1 MFCKVYSAVVRGIAA
16 ELIEVEVDIKNGL
29 PSFSLVGASA
39 SETRE
44 AKERVRVALENT
56 GYVLPAKRITVNLS
70 PADIKKEGTAFDL
83 PVAIAVLTAF
93 GHIPKENVKPYMMI
107 GELCLDGQIKS
118 VNGVLPMAIAAKES
132 GLTGIVVPRQNQ
144 NEAQL
149 MDDFKVYAPATLR
162 EAIDLLSGT
171 THIEKNPNTFCEKEN
186 GLQVSADLNTDEL
199 RNREDVA
206 QSDEIR
212 LHVCENGKNTLEYR
226 EKEEKRGHDFVD
238 VCGQRLA
245 KRGLE
250 IAAAGMHNIL
260 LVGPPGSGKSLLANC
275 MPSILPPLTKEESM
289 EVSKI
294 YSVAGKLNQVTS
306 LIQRPPFQAPHH
318 TVTEVALA
326 GGGRNASPG
335 LLSLSHRGV
344 LFLDE
349 LPEFKRETIELL
361 RQPLEEKHIVVSR
374 KEATYTYP
382 AGGIVV
388 AAMNPCPCGYYPNRK
403 RCTCTEAKIRRYI
416 NKISG
421 PIVDRIDLCV
431 ETTEPVFSEL
441 QRGRMEECSADVRKR
456 VLEARK
462 RQKAR
467 FGREGYF
474 NSDMNQEELSNYCCL
489 REDTLKLMEQA
500 FASMQLSARA
510 FHRVLR
516 LARTIADLE
525 QEEHILEQHLTE
537 ALCYRL
543 VNEKYW
549 KA

>member
-1 MFCKVYSAVVRGIAA
+1 MFCKVYSAVVRGITA

-93 GHIPKENVKPYMMI
+93 GHIPKENVKQYVMI
-107 GELCLDGQIKS
+107 GELCLDGQIKP
-118 VNGVLPMAIAAKES
+118 VNGVLPMALAAKEA
-132 GLTGIVVPRQNQ
+132 GLEGIVVPSQNKK
-144 NEAQL
+144 EAKL
-149 MDDFKVYAPATLR
+149 IDGLHVYAPSTLR

-171 THIEKNPNTFCEKEN
+171 CYIGQDGSTFYEKGRELQRLEKQE
-186 GLQVSADLNTDEL
+186 
-199 RNREDVA
+199 
-206 QSDEIR
+206 
-212 LHVCENGKNTLEYR
+212 
-226 EKEEKRGHDFVD
+226 HDFAN

-260 LVGPPGSGKSLLANC
+260 LVGPPGSGKSLLAKC
-275 MPSILPPLTKEESM
+275 MPSILPPLTKEESI

-294 YSVAGKLNQVTS
+294 YSVAGMLNQVTS
-306 LIQRPPFQAPHH
+306 LIEKPPFQAPHH

-361 RQPLEEKHIVVSR
+361 RQPLEERHIVVSR

-388 AAMNPCPCGYYPNRK
+388 AAMNPCPCGYYPDNR
-403 RCTCTEAKIRRYI
+403 RCTCSESKIRRYMG
-416 NKISG
+416 KISG
-421 PIVDRIDLCV
+421 PVLDRIDLCV
-431 ETTEPVFSEL
+431 ETTLPAFAQL
-441 QRGRMEECSADVRKR
+441 QTVGREECSEAIRTR
-456 VLEARK
+456 VQEARK
-462 RQKAR
+462 RQKER
-467 FGREGYF
+467 FGKTGRL
-474 NSDMNQEELSNYCCL
+474 NVHMTQEEIFKYCAL
-489 REDTLKLMEQA
+489 TKETRAFMEQA
-500 FASMQLSARA
+500 FLSMRLSARA

-525 QEEHILEQHLTE
+525 QEDAILEQHLTE

-549 KA
+549 NKGGSAYDTMV

>member
-56 GYVLPAKRITVNLS
+56 GYLLPAKRITVNLS

-93 GHIPKENVKPYMMI
+93 GHIPKENVKQYMMI
-107 GELCLDGQIKS
+107 GELCLDGQIKP
-118 VNGVLPMAIAAKES
+118 VNGALPIAIAAKEA
-132 GLTGIVVPRQNQ
+132 GLTGIVVPKQNKD
-144 NEAQL
+144 EAKL
-149 MDDFKVYAPATLR
+149 IDDLSVYAPATLR
-162 EAIDLLSGT
+162 ETIDLLSGKET
-171 THIEKNPNTFCEKEN
+171 MKQHETERQLQLEKEFAN
-186 GLQVSADLNTDEL
+186 CNTDDL
-199 RNREDVA
+199 QAMDGAIKSSRI
-206 QSDEIR
+206 SIY
-212 LHVCENGKNTLEYR
+212 ENGKNMLEYR
-226 EKEEKRGHDFVD
+226 KSQERKHDFAD

-245 KRGLE
+245 KRALE

-260 LVGPPGSGKSLLANC
+260 LVGPPGSGKSLLAKC
-275 MPSILPPLTKEESM
+275 MPSILPLLTKEESI

-294 YSVAGKLNQVTS
+294 YSVAGKLSQVNA

-361 RQPLEEKHIVVSR
+361 RQPLEERHIVVSR

-403 RCTCTEAKIRRYI
+403 RCTCTEAKIKRYM

-421 PIVDRIDLCV
+421 PILDRIDLCV
-431 ETTEPVFSEL
+431 ETTEPIFSEL
-441 QRGRMEECSADVRKR
+441 QRGRTEENSTMIRTR
-456 VLEARK
+456 VQEARK
-462 RQKAR
+462 RQKIR
-467 FGREGYF
+467 FGRDGYF
-474 NSDMNQEELSNYCCL
+474 NSDMNQEELSNYCSL
-489 REDTLKLMEQA
+489 TKETRALMEQA
-500 FASMQLSARA
+500 FVSMQLSARA

>member
-93 GHIPKENVKPYMMI
+93 GHIPKENVKQYMMI
-107 GELCLDGQIKS
+107 GELCLDGQIKP
-118 VNGVLPMAIAAKES
+118 VNGVLPMALAAKEA
-132 GLTGIVVPRQNQ
+132 GLTGIVVPKQNKE
-144 NEAQL
+144 EAKL
-149 MDDFKVYAPATLR
+149 IDDLSVYAPATLR
-162 EAIDLLSGT
+162 EAIDLLSGKET
-171 THIEKNPNTFCEKEN
+171 MNQSEKEN
-186 GLQVSADLNTDEL
+186 
-199 RNREDVA
+199 R
-206 QSDEIR
+206 EIR
-212 LHVCENGKNTLEYR
+212 LQKTICETEEETLEYR
-226 EKEEKRGHDFVD
+226 KKEERRPDFAD

-260 LVGPPGSGKSLLANC
+260 LVGPPGSGKSLLAKC
-275 MPSILPPLTKEESM
+275 MPSILPPLTKEESI
-289 EVSKI
+289 EVSRI

-306 LIQRPPFQAPHH
+306 LIQSPPFQAPHH

-349 LPEFKRETIELL
+349 LPEFRRETIELL
-361 RQPLEEKHIVVSR
+361 RQPLEERHIVVSR

-403 RCTCTEAKIRRYI
+403 RCTCTEAKIRRYM

-421 PIVDRIDLCV
+421 PILDRIDLCV
-431 ETTEPVFSEL
+431 ETIEPVFSEL
-441 QRGRMEECSADVRKR
+441 QRGRTEECSADVRKR
-456 VLEARK
+456 VLETRK
-462 RQKAR
+462 RQKVR

-474 NSDMNQEELSNYCCL
+474 NSDMNQEELSKYCCL
-489 REDTLKLMEQA
+489 REDNLKLMEQA
-500 FASMQLSARA
+500 FSSMQLSARA

-549 KA
+549 NAQGREC

>member
-93 GHIPKENVKPYMMI
+93 GHIPKENVKQYMMI
-107 GELCLDGQIKS
+107 GELCLDGQIKPI
-118 VNGVLPMAIAAKES
+118 NGVLPMTIAAKDV
-132 GLTGIVVPRQNQ
+132 GLTGIVVPKRNKD
-144 NEAQL
+144 EAKL
-149 MDDFKVYAPATLR
+149 IDGLRVYAPTTLR
-162 EAIDLLSGT
+162 EAIDLLSGKT
-171 THIEKNPNTFCEKEN
+171 NRYLCE
-186 GLQVSADLNTDEL
+186 T
-199 RNREDVA
+199 
-206 QSDEIR
+206 
-212 LHVCENGKNTLEYR
+212 GKNTVEYR
-226 EKEEKRGHDFVD
+226 EKEEKQGYDFAD

-260 LVGPPGSGKSLLANC
+260 LVGPPGSGKSLLAKC
-275 MPSILPPLTKEESM
+275 MPSILPPLTKEESI

-294 YSVAGKLNQVTS
+294 YSVAGKLSQMNA
-306 LIQRPPFQAPHH
+306 LIQKPPFQAPHH

-361 RQPLEEKHIVVSR
+361 RQPLEERYIVVSR

-403 RCTCTEAKIRRYI
+403 RCTCTEAKIRRYM

-421 PIVDRIDLCV
+421 PILDRIDLCV

-441 QRGRMEECSADVRKR
+441 QRSRTEERSTDVRKR
-456 VLEARK
+456 VLMARK
-462 RQKAR
+462 RQKER
-467 FGREGYF
+467 FGRDGYF
-474 NSDMNQEELSNYCCL
+474 NSNMNQEELSNYCEL
-489 REDTLKLMEQA
+489 TKETRSLMEQA
-500 FASMQLSARA
+500 FVSMQLSARA